1 MTDYNN
7 SGSDFNGNESL
18 VGQRNENSVLFSL
31 DSLASLD
38 DNDSG
43 GGSSGFSFG
52 GSGDASGL
60 IDLNTLASIGAGSS
74 APDELDGVR
83 VFNTVASKRGR
94 RRMIIV
100 IAAIVVALIALAG
113 VGYYF
118 FQKEAEKRNEIA
130 ATLEREK
137 AIEAERTAKL
147 QIELE
152 NARQK
157 QQELEIEAKRRVVD
171 QEAVRLQLEAQEA
184 NKAKVDEAA
193 NAGTDN
199 KGSSN
204 KGSSKKPSGN
214 DGAGTAVAVEA
225 KAPAGKGPSQD
236 DVKNALVDSATKAK
250 KCAKNGNL
258 VVSMTL
264 TGKGSA
270 KNIKADSGT
279 FKGTPTERCILTVV
293 EKHNFP
299 TFSGKDVPVKYN
311 YKL

>member
-7 SGSDFNGNESL
+7 SGNDFNGNESL

-38 DNDSG
+38 ENESG

-94 RRMIIV
+94 RRMII
-100 IAAIVVALIALAG
+100 ITAAIVVALIALAG

-118 FQKEAEKRNEIA
+118 LQKEAEKRNEIA
-130 ATLEREK
+130 AMLEREK
-137 AIEAERTAKL
+137 TIEAERVAKL
-147 QIELE
+147 QLELE
-152 NARQK
+152 IARQK

-184 NKAKVDEAA
+184 NKAKVDEEA
-193 NAGTDN
+193 NAGADN
-199 KGSSN
+199 KGSSS

-214 DGAGTAVAVEA
+214 DGAGTAVEA
-225 KAPAGKGPSQD
+225 KAPAGKGPSPD
-236 DVKNALVDSATKAK
+236 EVKNALVDSATKAK

-264 TGKGSA
+264 TGKGNA

>member
-7 SGSDFNGNESL
+7 SGNDFNGNESL

-38 DNDSG
+38 ENESG

-94 RRMIIV
+94 RRMII
-100 IAAIVVALIALAG
+100 ITAAIVVALIALAG

-118 FQKEAEKRNEIA
+118 LQKEAEKRNEIA
-130 ATLEREK
+130 AMLEREK
-137 AIEAERTAKL
+137 TIEAERVAKL
-147 QIELE
+147 QLELE
-152 NARQK
+152 IARQK

-184 NKAKVDEAA
+184 NKAKVDEVA
-193 NAGTDN
+193 NAGADN
-199 KGSSN
+199 KGSSS

-214 DGAGTAVAVEA
+214 DGAGTAVEA
-225 KAPAGKGPSQD
+225 KAPAGKGPSPD
-236 DVKNALVDSATKAK
+236 EVKNALVDSATKAK

-264 TGKGSA
+264 TGKGNA